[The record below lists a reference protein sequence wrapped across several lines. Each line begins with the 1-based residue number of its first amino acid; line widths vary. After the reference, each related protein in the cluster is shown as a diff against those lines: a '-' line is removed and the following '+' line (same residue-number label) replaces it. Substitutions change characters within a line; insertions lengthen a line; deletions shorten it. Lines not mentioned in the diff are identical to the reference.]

1 MISDVYDII
10 FYRKKKNTSLPKEA
24 HDPLEAAPVRDQF
37 LPMNHPGER
46 NKQKKCI
53 YGCPKLL

>member
-10 FYRKKKNTSLPKEA
+10 FYRKKKSTSLPKEA
-24 HDPLEAAPVRDQF
+24 HDPLEAAPVRV
-37 LPMNHPGER
+37 HPGER

>member
-1 MISDVYDII
+1 MYTILYSTE
-10 FYRKKKNTSLPKEA
+10 KKSTSLPKEA

-37 LPMNHPGER
+37 LPIMNHPGER
-46 NKQKKCI
+46 NKHKKCI